1 MRRLSKKYSSRRA
14 FTLVEIVLV
23 VGIIVIL
30 AASLFMGV
38 TDLMNTASDADEAV
52 ARGSSQLDRHI
63 TDSEQKL
70 ADYKF

>member
-1 MRRLSKKYSSRRA
+1 MRRLSKEFSSKRA

-23 VGIIVIL
+23 LGIIVIL
-30 AASLFMGV
+30 AAALFMGI
-38 TDLMNTASDADEAV
+38 TDMIQTASDADDAV
-52 ARGSSQLDRHI
+52 ARGSSQLDRQI

>member
-1 MRRLSKKYSSRRA
+1 MRRLSKEYSSKRA

-23 VGIIVIL
+23 LGIMVIL
-30 AASLFMGV
+30 AAALFMGI
-38 TDLMNTASDADEAV
+38 TDLINTASNADAAI
-52 ARGSSQLDRHI
+52 ARGSSQLDRQI

>member
-1 MRRLSKKYSSRRA
+1 MRRLSKEFGSKRA

-23 VGIIVIL
+23 LGIIVIL
-30 AASLFMGV
+30 AAALFMGI
-38 TDLMNTASDADEAV
+38 TDLMQTASDADDAV
-52 ARGSSQLDRHI
+52 ARGSSQLDRQI

>member
-1 MRRLSKKYSSRRA
+1 MHKLSKEFSSKRA

-23 VGIIVIL
+23 LGIIVIL
-30 AASLFMGV
+30 AAALFMGI
-38 TDLMNTASDADEAV
+38 TDLMQTASDADDAI
-52 ARGSSQLDRHI
+52 ARGSSQLDRQI

>member
-1 MRRLSKKYSSRRA
+1 MRRLSKEFGSKRA

-23 VGIIVIL
+23 LGIIVIL
-30 AASLFMGV
+30 AAALFMGV
-38 TDLMNTASDADEAV
+38 TDLINTASAADDAI
-52 ARGSSQLDRHI
+52 ARGSSQLDRQI